1 MSRHDSAG
9 IGDGFDRN
17 AVGAV
22 IAVAGMA
29 ACVALA
35 FLFGQFRIYAPI
47 ARELL
52 LATVTPQFAAGM
64 VFGWLCIAAVALCIA
79 WKRP

>member
-1 MSRHDSAG
+1 MTRDERSAQAAG
-9 IGDGFDRN
+9 I
-17 AVGAV
+17 
-22 IAVAGMA
+22 AGYCFLIGMP

-64 VFGWLCIAAVALCIA
+64 VFGWLCIAAIALCIV